1 MAQLGEG
8 VDPLLQMYQG
18 VYGAPPGFGM
28 APAPYSPMAN
38 MGFGGSPQS
47 SMLMAM
53 LATPYLSGFAGSNNF
68 LPHMTP
74 GQAVSDQFMM
84 RQYQNSTL
92 QNTYNTN
99 KMGTQ
104 HVAHALLGMRSAV
117 SNAAATTANKE
128 GADSLAGVLTNP
140 FLKPMLGAMVGP
152 EMLESM
158 LYGEA
163 GDPMATAAVANK
175 IGYHRQDPAGGAK
188 RMGAESLEDFS
199 RGLHAQLYEPAG
211 NVDSMAKSARIEL
224 ASGTEGRSMKQLREA
239 SRMPD
244 TMRVLDDAQVEGR
257 LADLDDVKLDSLY
270 RKYKQGGTAE
280 TKTQKAAELKEF
292 DRAVNASGVLEKDET
307 TINAMSRRARDRNL
321 EDSMGFSAGQS
332 SQITDNLFQRGMLP
346 QSIGAL
352 TAAERV
358 KLIGSH
364 KFDDETMTRMAEE
377 FGHRD
382 MMKSE
387 TQYTD
392 GKTYAQLTGEQQR
405 EELHKKLDGP
415 GGYRDKMKLTF
426 AQIQDYNKNGA
437 ASGFKSAEEVEQLA
451 GANLMS
457 NNVDAS
463 RVSKVVKEKMGAVD
477 AIREIFGDNGNP
489 NAPVPALLAALDHLS
504 QGAMSQMAP
513 GKVENII
520 RQMRGTA
527 KEMGVGFEQMA
538 GFSAQMGAAGANLG
552 LQRPTTLQATAAA
565 LTAVNTMRQAGAFA
579 NPQFGAMSQEEAMQ
593 ATGSAMLRGQK
604 SENAM
609 SVGALARIYALD
621 PKKYE
626 GTELEAVVKAAQ
638 DPTSKGEYEVKDATG
653 KVIKSGNV
661 FTSLGRHGSRYA
673 MSVAQNAGIT
683 ESQFHNLRMDSLTGE
698 YVPDAVGFMTQR
710 ADVITQIANRTL
722 KGSLLSEATRKD
734 KDNKLSQNTEA
745 GEKQRYA
752 ISEKLAGLMLDSANF
767 GTEQERVDHLR
778 KNAKEQFK
786 VALMA
791 NGVTDPRE
799 ADRQAQF
806 AYESYFGTGDA
817 AEQGVRAQSLL
828 SSVNN
833 MAENQ
838 FGRNMVQLGQSY
850 GEGNYGRFGDNL
862 AEAQKRV
869 ELDKRMSIG
878 FKSTPAGRISD
889 YMAEIGRTGEKF
901 NLDALAERVGN
912 MIPVEELQRRF
923 SPDMQ
928 AGTAAIHRE
937 RESLLFGEKD
947 IKNASEAQL
956 RKWGEIDKGV
966 EIVSDAEIE
975 EKRKTTLAGK
985 TDEEVKALH
994 TKYIKDSTANTR
1006 AQQEA
1011 EVQRYAQ
1018 DHDVNGLTDADI
1030 AGKNAISKR
1039 DAALAAGKKMKGVLK
1054 DDTEAG
1060 NLRYKRLGL
1069 VESAVLESR
1078 TAEDAKKGMTEFV
1091 RLLTEGKDLSPEK
1104 LTELTENGM
1113 NAKTDEEKAAFEKD
1127 IKKASGGRAM
1137 TDDEKKILVGLRTA
1151 AETQPG
1157 SAGFRAE
1164 NSAART
1170 SMSGLMQKA
1179 AKDKGI
1185 ASEKVNDLT
1194 IQGLKAKT
1202 DEEKE
1207 AFSKSFK
1214 ETMGRDMTKEER
1226 EKVASFQDTVK
1237 KEKEAADKAGAA
1249 ASGGG
1254 ITDAVSSGIKAGVG
1268 GITDAVAG
1276 GLEAGKDVI
1285 TKAVSDGIEAGF
1297 GGAIEKFVG
1306 AITQG
1311 LESTFKLLNDTV
1323 TEKPAQAGG
1332 EKTGDPTAPAAAD
1345 AAVQAAGTQ
1354 VQVAQT
1360 TKPSPPQGA
1369 PSGGQSEQEVNI
1381 VGTLDVPGFGKALLS
1396 AKGPMLV
1403 TPPNGGAAIN
1413 FTHTA

>member
-1 MAQLGEG
+1 MAQLGAG

-18 VYGAPPGFGM
+18 VYGAPPGFGTP
-28 APAPYSPMAN
+28 PAPYSPMAN
-38 MGFGGSPQS
+38 MGFGAGPQS

-53 LATPYLSGFAGSNNF
+53 LATPYLSGVAGANNF
-68 LPHMTP
+68 LPGMMP

-84 RQYQNSTL
+84 RQYQSGML
-92 QNTYNTN
+92 QNTFNTN

-104 HVAHALLGMRSAV
+104 HVAHALLGMRSAA
-117 SNAAATTANKE
+117 SDSAATTANKE

-140 FLKPMLGAMVGP
+140 FLKPMLGAMIGP
-152 EMLESM
+152 EALEHM
-158 LYGEA
+158 LYGAA

-175 IGYHRQDPAGGAK
+175 IGYYRQDPAGGAK

-211 NVDSMAKSARIEL
+211 NVDSMAQSARVEL
-224 ASGTEGRSMKQLREA
+224 ASGTEGRGMKQLREA

-244 TMRVLDDAQVEGR
+244 TMRVLDDAQVEQR
-257 LADLDDVKLDSLY
+257 LTDLDDVKLDSLY
-270 RKYKQGGTAE
+270 KKYKQGGTAE

-292 DRAVNASGVLEKDET
+292 DRAVTAAGVLERDET
-307 TINAMSRRARDRNL
+307 TIGAMSRRARDRNL
-321 EDSMGFSAGQS
+321 EDAMGFSAGQS
-332 SQITDNLFQRGMLP
+332 SRITEDLFQRGMLP

-352 TAAERV
+352 SAADRV
-358 KLIGSH
+358 KLIGSR

-382 MMKSE
+382 MMKSD
-387 TQYTD
+387 TQYAG
-392 GKTYAQLTGEQQR
+392 GKTYAQLTEEQQR
-405 EELHKKLDGP
+405 EELNKKLDGP
-415 GGYRDKMKLTF
+415 SGYREKMESTF
-426 AQIQDYNKNGA
+426 SQIQDYNKNGA

-504 QGAMSQMAP
+504 QGSMSQMAP

-527 KEMGVGFEQMA
+527 KEMGVGFEQLA
-538 GFSAQMGAAGANLG
+538 GFSAQMGAGGANLG

-579 NPQFGAMSQEEAMQ
+579 NPQFGAMNQEEAMQ

-661 FTSLGRHGSRYA
+661 FTALGRHGSRYA

-710 ADVITQIANRTL
+710 ADVITQMANRTL

-734 KDNKLSQNTEA
+734 ASNQLSQNTVA

-752 ISEKLAGLMLDSANF
+752 ISEKLAGLVLDSANF
-767 GTEQERVDHLR
+767 ETEQERVDHLR

-791 NGVTDPRE
+791 SGVTDPRE
-799 ADRQAQF
+799 ADRQSQF

-817 AEQGVRAQSLL
+817 AEQGVRAQSLM
-828 SSVNN
+828 SSLNN

-850 GEGNYGRFGDNL
+850 GEKNYGRFGDNL
-862 AEAQKRV
+862 AEAKNRV
-869 ELDKRMSIG
+869 ELDKKMG
-878 FKSTPAGRISD
+878 LGLKSTLAGRISD

-901 NLDALAERVGN
+901 NVDELAKKAGN

-937 RESLLFGEKD
+937 RENLLITEKD

-956 RKWGEIDKGV
+956 RNFGKIAADV
-966 EIVSDAEIE
+966 TIVSDADIE
-975 EKRKTTLAGK
+975 ARRKTTLAGK
-985 TDEEVKALH
+985 TDAAVKELH
-994 TKYIKDSTANTR
+994 AKHIKDSTANTR

-1011 EVQRYAQ
+1011 ELQRYAQ
-1018 DHDVNGLTDADI
+1018 DHDVTGLTDDDL
-1030 AGKNAISKR
+1030 AGEKEISKR
-1039 DAALAAGKKMKGVLK
+1039 DAVRAAEKMKGVLK

-1104 LTELTENGM
+1104 LTELTEKGM
-1113 NAKTDEEKAAFEKD
+1113 AAKTDTEKEAFEQE
-1127 IKKASGGRAM
+1127 IKKASGGRAI
-1137 TDDEKKILVGLRTA
+1137 TDDEKKILGGLRTA

-1164 NSAART
+1164 NSVART

-1179 AKDKGI
+1179 AKDKGV
-1185 ASEKVNDLT
+1185 ASEKLNDLT

-1214 ETMGRDMTKEER
+1214 ETMGREMTEEER
-1226 EKVASFQDTVK
+1226 EQVAGFQDTVK
-1237 KEKEAADKAGAA
+1237 KETAAAEKAGAA

-1254 ITDAVSSGIKAGVG
+1254 ITDAVASGIKAGMG
-1268 GITDAVAG
+1268 GIGDAVAG

-1297 GGAIEKFVG
+1297 GSAIEKFVG

-1323 TEKPAQAGG
+1323 TEKPTQAGG

-1413 FTHTA
+1413 FTHMA